1 MPRDRL
7 RRVENYLHK
16 LFDSAAWHRHLSI
29 LLSNLA
35 RERVVSLPR
44 GARRS
49 GKATTGAESFGWCE
63 RERGKKD
70 RVRAESN
77 RSWAI
82 PKRNSRESH
91 SDLRHRGRLSTSSI
105 RLLLEIPRFLNFGV
119 ESPVSIIKTAKSVE
133 IEMIGNV
140 LSRKL
145 KNFKSSER
153 VKKKFHLR
161 KVETPN

>member
-1 MPRDRL
+1 MGRSSFLKQRTNEDDDLTRLFFFSLILPPCWRKFRETYFVDADTRRGMPRDRL

-44 GARRS
+44 GARCS
-49 GKATTGAESFGWCE
+49 GNATTGAESFGWCE

-91 SDLRHRGRLSTSSI
+91 SDLRHRDRLSTS
-105 RLLLEIPRFLNFGV
+105 RFDC
-119 ESPVSIIKTAKSVE
+119 
-133 IEMIGNV
+133 
-140 LSRKL
+140 
-145 KNFKSSER
+145 SS
-153 VKKKFHLR
+153 KFLDS
-161 KVETPN
+161 